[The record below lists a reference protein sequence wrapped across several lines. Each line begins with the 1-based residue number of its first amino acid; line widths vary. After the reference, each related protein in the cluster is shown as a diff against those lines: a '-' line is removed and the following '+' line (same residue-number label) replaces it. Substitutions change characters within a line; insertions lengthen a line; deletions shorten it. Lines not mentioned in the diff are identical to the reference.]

1 MFLFFLLLL
10 STIKLNSFL
19 RIIVIISY
27 IFVISFMYW
36 NISFIFI
43 SVVMIKD
50 QLFYESN
57 CTRSLEINAISTLA
71 LSFGLITNW
80 FWIKFKEFNGLL
92 CRSTLLWNFEDVF
105 LDKVFIF
112 SSILSITLPFHSMS
126 TDLFMPC
133 LLHNV
138 SIQSLSSFIRVDL
151 AFLRKYYCLCI
162 FIDIH
167 CLNII

>member
-43 SVVMIKD
+43 SVVMIKE

-57 CTRSLEINAISTLA
+57 CTRSLEINTISTLA
-71 LSFGLITNW
+71 LSFGLTTNW

-92 CRSTLLWNFEDVF
+92 CRSTLLYEILKMFFWTRF
-105 LDKVFIF
+105 LY
-112 SSILSITLPFHSMS
+112 FHQSY
-126 TDLFMPC
+126 
-133 LLHNV
+133 
-138 SIQSLSSFIRVDL
+138 QSLCPSIPWVLIYSCHVCYTMYQYNHWAPSL
-151 AFLRKYYCLCI
+151 E
-162 FIDIH
+162 
-167 CLNII
+167 

>member
-57 CTRSLEINAISTLA
+57 CTRSLEINTVSTLA
-71 LSFGLITNW
+71 LSFGLTTNW
-80 FWIKFKEFNGLL
+80 F
-92 CRSTLLWNFEDVF
+92 
-105 LDKVFIF
+105 
-112 SSILSITLPFHSMS
+112 
-126 TDLFMPC
+126 
-133 LLHNV
+133 
-138 SIQSLSSFIRVDL
+138 
-151 AFLRKYYCLCI
+151 
-162 FIDIH
+162 
-167 CLNII
+167 